1 MDRQAD
7 ALRRLGRRLSQ
18 LREKRQLSIDALAG
32 LAGLDPALVA
42 DIEAGETD
50 VQLTTLVLL
59 ARALGI
65 SPSQLVADE

>member
-7 ALRRLGRRLSQ
+7 ALRRLGARLTE

-32 LAGLDPALVA
+32 LAGLEPALVA
-42 DIEAGETD
+42 DIEAGLAD
-50 VQLTTLVLL
+50 VQLTILILL

-65 SPSQLVADE
+65 SPAQLVEDM